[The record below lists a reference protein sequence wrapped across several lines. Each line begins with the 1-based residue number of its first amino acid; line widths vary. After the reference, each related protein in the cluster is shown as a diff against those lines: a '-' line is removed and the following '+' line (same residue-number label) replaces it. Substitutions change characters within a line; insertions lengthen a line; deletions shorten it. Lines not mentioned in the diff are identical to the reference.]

1 MTEQNPTAPITQDV
15 LTIPRKLPEGGRMN
29 IVGLTRDQLREALIA
44 AGTPEKQAKMRLGQV
59 WQWIYHW
66 GVRDFADMTNLAK
79 DYRALLAE
87 KFEIALPEV
96 VTRQVSADG
105 TRKYLL
111 RIAGGHE
118 VEMVYIPEENR
129 GTLCVSSQ
137 VGCTLTCSFCHTGTQ
152 KLVRNLTAGEI
163 VGQLMLARDDL
174 GEWPEQ
180 GAPKDETRLIS
191 NVVLMGMGEPL
202 YNFENVRDAMK
213 VVMDNEGL
221 TLSRRRITLST
232 SGVVP
237 EIARAAE
244 EIGCLLAVSFH
255 ATTDEVRDRLVPI
268 NKRWNIETLLNT
280 LRDYPRLSNSE
291 RITFEYVML
300 KGVND
305 SDADAR
311 RLVKLIRGIPA
322 KINLI
327 PFNEWPG
334 APYERSDWER
344 IEAFAD
350 IIYKAGYASPIR
362 TPRGEDIMAACGQ
375 LKSATE
381 RSPQEPGRDRCR
393 GRTGL
398 SPRLV
403 RHLVCISTP
412 STTKSCVFDVTMP
425 LPRAYKM
432 RTRTRTGLHDRRRAA
447 TGRIR
452 RRFHQGSQ
460 RVGGC
465 SETAG
470 NVYRRYRRRLRP
482 APHGL

>member
-1 MTEQNPTAPITQDV
+1 MNAPITQDV
-15 LTIPRKLPEGGRMN
+15 LTIPRKLPEGGRTN
-29 IVGLTRDQLREALIA
+29 IVGLTREQLREALIA
-44 AGTPEKQAKMRLGQV
+44 AGTPERQAKMRVGQV

-66 GVRDFADMTNLAK
+66 GVRDFALMTNLAK

-87 KFEIALPEV
+87 RFEIALPEV

-118 VEMVYIPEENR
+118 VETVYIPEEGR

-163 VGQLMLARDDL
+163 AGQVMLARDDL
-174 GEWPEQ
+174 GEWPVP

-202 YNFENVRDAMK
+202 YNFEAVRDAMR
-213 VVMDNEGL
+213 VVMDGEGL
-221 TLSRRRITLST
+221 SLSRRRITLST

-237 EIARAAE
+237 EIARTAE
-244 EIGCLLAVSFH
+244 EIGCQLAVSFH
-255 ATTDEVRDRLVPI
+255 ATTDAVRDVLVPI
-268 NKRWNIETLLNT
+268 NRRWNIQTLLDA

-300 KGVND
+300 DGVND
-305 SDADAR
+305 SDEDAR
-311 RLVKLIRGIPA
+311 RLVRLIRGIPA

-334 APYERSDWER
+334 APYRRSSWER

-350 IIYKAGYASPIR
+350 IVYKAGYASPIR

-381 RSPQEPGRDRCR
+381 RGR
-393 GRTGL
+393 
-398 SPRLV
+398 
-403 RHLVCISTP
+403 
-412 STTKSCVFDVTMP
+412 KSK
-425 LPRAYKM
+425 AQI
-432 RTRTRTGLHDRRRAA
+432 AA
-447 TGRIR
+447 
-452 RRFHQGSQ
+452 
-460 RVGGC
+460 
-465 SETAG
+465 EAAG
-470 NVYRRYRRRLRP
+470 
-482 APHGL
+482 